1 MITNVRYPEI
11 YPYNSN
17 SLNLENIRAF
27 QSNVGSNLETID
39 RRVQELEHSLEAS
52 VKFAEWVRAYHPT
65 LVNEYHA
72 TQLALGKLE
81 QA

>member
-1 MITNVRYPEI
+1 MIGNVRYPEI

-17 SLNLENIRAF
+17 SLNLESLRSF
-27 QSNVGSNLETID
+27 QTGVASNLET

-52 VKFAEWVRAYHPT
+52 IKFAEWVRAYHPN